1 LEKKIVA
8 MKKILVGFD
17 GSEGSEMA
25 LNKAMALVD
34 EYGELIL
41 LAVVPNPSEKTFLD
55 IETYKNLKKKAESLI
70 SDAVTDIGSHEY
82 TITGMVEEG
91 DAASVIIDIANKLDV
106 DLIVLGSRGTSAIGR
121 YLLGS
126 VANKVVQY
134 AHKPVMVVR

>member
-1 LEKKIVA
+1 

-17 GSEGSEMA
+17 GSEGSEQA
-25 LNKAMALVD
+25 LNRAMMLIN

-41 LAVVPNPSEKTFLD
+41 LAVVPSPSDKIFVDNEMYRK
-55 IETYKNLKKKAESLI
+55 LKKKAEILI
-70 SDAVTDIGSHEY
+70 ADVISDIGSHDF
-82 TITGMVEEG
+82 TITGIVEEG
-91 DAASVIIDIANKLDV
+91 DAAAKIIDVANKLDV
-106 DLIVLGSRGTSAIGR
+106 DLIVLGSRGTSELGR